1 MILLSFNRLEK
12 IDNELLLLFCENEP
26 LAVHL
31 PEPLLGRVA
40 LLPSDGAPVAT
51 HLRKIL
57 HRHVLC
63 AIRWLEFLVVVVLLI
78 SALDVMPIVLAVL
91 DAVLLVPHLLISVVQ
106 LEPVLQP
113 VVAVSLD
120 DIGGRSGR

>member
-1 MILLSFNRLEK
+1 MLLA
-12 IDNELLLLFCENEP
+12 CENEP
-26 LAVHL
+26 FAVHL
-31 PEPLLGRVA
+31 LEPLLGSVSLFSA
-40 LLPSDGAPVAT
+40 DGTPVAA

-57 HRHVLC
+57 YRHALC
-63 AIRWLEFLVVVVLLI
+63 AVRWIVLLVVVILLVP
-78 SALDVMPIVLAVL
+78 ALDVMTIVLAVL
-91 DAVLLVPHLLISVVQ
+91 NAVLLVPHLLISVVQ

>member
-1 MILLSFNRLEK
+1 MILLSFNRIEK

-26 LAVHL
+26 FAVHL
-31 PEPLLGRVA
+31 LI
-40 LLPSDGAPVAT
+40 PS
-51 HLRKIL
+51 
-57 HRHVLC
+57 
-63 AIRWLEFLVVVVLLI
+63 
-78 SALDVMPIVLAVL
+78 LDVMPIVLAVL

>member
-57 HRHVLC
+57 HRHALC
-63 AIRWLEFLVVVVLLI
+63 AVRWLEFLVVVVLLI